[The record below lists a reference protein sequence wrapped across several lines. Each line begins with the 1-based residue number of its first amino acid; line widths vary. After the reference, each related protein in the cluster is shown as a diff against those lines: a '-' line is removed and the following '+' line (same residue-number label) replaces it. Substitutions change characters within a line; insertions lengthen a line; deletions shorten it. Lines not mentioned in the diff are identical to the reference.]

1 MKLAMKHF
9 DGQEH
14 KLDLLSS
21 IKGFQLIDST
31 IIETFTIENK
41 SLNNVTDTCIGFGMS
56 LTSSSKQIFPVFKLQ
71 KHYLIFKTGAMPA
84 SFTCQT
90 YSKILII
97 DLEKIELVFD
107 CQSRL

>member
-31 IIETFTIENK
+31 IIETFSIENK
-41 SLNNVTDTCIGFGMS
+41 SLNNSFGMS
-56 LTSSSKQIFPVFKLQ
+56 LTSSSNFS
-71 KHYLIFKTGAMPA
+71 
-84 SFTCQT
+84 SFQT
-90 YSKILII
+90 SKSLS
-97 DLEKIELVFD
+97 DF
-107 CQSRL
+107 QN

>member
-31 IIETFTIENK
+31 IIETFSIENK
-41 SLNNVTDTCIGFGMS
+41 SLNNSFAMS

-71 KHYLIFKTGAMPA
+71 NHYLIFKTNAMPA
-84 SFTCQT
+84 SLTCQT

-97 DLEKIELVFD
+97 ELEKIELVFD

>member
-21 IKGFQLIDST
+21 IKGFKLLVST
-31 IIETFTIENK
+31 IIETFSMENK
-41 SLNNVTDTCIGFGMS
+41 SLNNVTDIVFGMS

-71 KHYLIFKTGAMPA
+71 NYILIIKTGAMPA

-90 YSKILII
+90 YFKILII
-97 DLEKIELVFD
+97 ELEKIELVFD
-107 CQSRL
+107 CLSRL